1 VGGTS
6 YSNVVNIDVNG
17 RPTDWKATPNGG
29 RNSVRALLA
38 QRGALYVGGDFTMV
52 GTEAR
57 PGLAI
62 FVP

>member
-1 VGGTS
+1 LAGDPS
-6 YSNVVNIDVNG
+6 
-17 RPTDWKATPNGG
+17 GG

-38 QRGALYVGGDFTMV
+38 QHGSLYLGGDFTMV